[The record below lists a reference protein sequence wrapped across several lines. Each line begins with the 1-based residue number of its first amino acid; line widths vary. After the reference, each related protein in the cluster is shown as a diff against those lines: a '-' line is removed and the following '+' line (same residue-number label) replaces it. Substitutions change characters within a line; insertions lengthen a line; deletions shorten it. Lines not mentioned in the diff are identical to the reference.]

1 MFSISQQLTV
11 ADESN
16 GDSFGEFSRLVEKT
30 DFGKGESVAL
40 TSLPSGYILKQD
52 PESVPLA
59 SRENVPLQEE
69 RIKVGVDHT
78 RYQTIFHEY
87 LLW

>member
-1 MFSISQQLTV
+1 MFSVSQQLTV

-16 GDSFGEFSRLVEKT
+16 GKFLRLVDKT
-30 DFGKGESVAL
+30 DFGKDESVAWS
-40 TSLPSGYILKQD
+40 SLPSGDTLKQD

-69 RIKVGVDHT
+69 RIEVGVDHT
-78 RYQTIFHEY
+78 GFT
-87 LLW
+87 